1 MHVAVVAGETS
12 GDQLGGGVLASLRG
26 LGGDLRITGVGG
38 NAMAAQGLESLHAM
52 EDISLMGLDG
62 VTEKLFKAIRIRRSL
77 FNTFLDDPPDV
88 FLGIDIHD
96 FNISLEQR
104 LKAHRIA
111 TAHLV
116 SPTVWAWRS
125 YSMRKIRK
133 AVDLML
139 VLFPFE
145 ETFGQQETIN
155 SMIDDLVSDQP
166 MDRLVCGDA
175 GFLMNVQDIETAVRH
190 KLNIVTVILMDGEY
204 GLIKWKQQ
212 NGFAGDIQFISLYQ

>member
-26 LGGDLRITGVGG
+26 LVGNLRVTGVGG
-38 NAMAAQGLESLHAM
+38 NAMETQGLESLYAM

-62 VTEKLFKAIRIRRSL
+62 VTEKLLRAIRIRRSL

-88 FLGIDIHD
+88 FLGIDIPD

-104 LKAHRIA
+104 LKAHRIP

-125 YSMRKIRK
+125 YRIRKIRK
-133 AVDLML
+133 AVDRMM

-145 ETFGQQETIN
+145 ETFYKSQG
-155 SMIDDLVSDQP
+155 V
-166 MDRLVCGDA
+166 
-175 GFLMNVQDIETAVRH
+175 
-190 KLNIVTVILMDGEY
+190 
-204 GLIKWKQQ
+204 
-212 NGFAGDIQFISLYQ
+212 